1 MKRIILSLALI
12 VLVGGGIVFGATS
25 AYFNDSETSSAN
37 VLTAGDVDLRVDNES
52 YYNGLFNEDTSW
64 KEDDL
69 DGEEGY
75 KFFDF
80 DDLKPGDY
88 GEDTIS
94 LHVDTNDAYLCAAVT
109 LTSNNENTC
118 NEPEAL
124 EDQSCGVDENDTVG
138 VGLGELAEN
147 VTFIWW
153 ADDGD
158 NVLEVGEEV
167 ISQGE
172 LGGLEIGESYPLTL
186 ADSETNIWNENEV
199 GGPVDGNETYYIG
212 KAWCFGAMGTDPV
225 PQDGLTDAMSPA
237 GDNNDNEVD
246 GEPEDGGLT
255 CDGSLMGNGTQT
267 DSLTADIVFS
277 AVQSRHNSN
286 YICPVPEPGTTL
298 TLVKQVFN
306 SGSFNQ
312 LPTDWTLIAEGET
325 NLSGVSGSS
334 AVTLAEVAPGV
345 YDLSESG
352 PTGYSQANWYCTG
365 GVQNDSN
372 TVTIA
377 DGQNVTCTVTNYIAC
392 TPLESYADSVVTFD
406 QGVRKNNTA
415 VTADRIDPAKTLGVQ
430 QSGGTP
436 FDNPVVAN
444 SFFSLGF
451 DEGTDQTPNEG
462 GWIQLEFTNNYIVD
476 GPGNDIRAWEVT
488 GGTTYPVEKIKIE
501 VSQNGSNWFTVT
513 SSADRDTEA
522 NLGDSGLTWAKYIR
536 ITDVSDR
543 AEFEATAD
551 GYDLDGVS
559 ALTCA
564 SVPVQS
570 VID

>member
-12 VLVGGGIVFGATS
+12 VLVGGGIAFGATS
-25 AYFNDSETSSAN
+25 AFFNDSETSLAN
-37 VLTAGDVDLRVDNES
+37 IMNAGDIDLRVDNES
-52 YYNGLFNEDTSW
+52 YYNGLFNEGTSW
-64 KEDDL
+64 QEDDL
-69 DGEEGY
+69 DGDEGY

-80 DDLKPGDY
+80 SDLKPGDY

-94 LHVDTNDAYLCAAVT
+94 LHVDTNDAYLCAAVK
-109 LTSNNENTC
+109 LTSNDENTC

-124 EDQSCGVDENDTVG
+124 EDQTCGVDEVG
-138 VGLGELAEN
+138 AGLGELSDR

-153 ADDGD
+153 GDDGD
-158 NVLEVGEEV
+158 NVLEVGEDV

-172 LGGLEIGESYPLTL
+172 LGGLQVGESYPLTL
-186 ADSETNIWNENEV
+186 ADSKTNIWNVNEV
-199 GGPVDGNETYYIG
+199 GGPVDGNQTYYIG
-212 KAWCFGAMGTDPV
+212 KAWCFGKMGTAPLPAD
-225 PQDGLTDAMSPA
+225 QGDAGRTPS
-237 GDNNDNEVD
+237 GDNNDNDVS

-255 CDGSLMGNGTQT
+255 CDGSLMGNDTQT

-277 AVQSRHNSN
+277 AVQARHNGA
-286 YICPVPEPGTTL
+286 YLCPVPEAGTTL

-312 LPTDWTLIAEGET
+312 LPTDWTLLADGPTDI
-325 NLSGVSGSS
+325 SGISGSGN
-334 AVTLAEVAPGV
+334 VTLKAVEPGV

-352 PTGYSQANWYCTG
+352 PTGYNQANWYCTG
-365 GVQNDSN
+365 GVQNDAN

-377 DGQNVTCTVTNYIAC
+377 DGQHVTCTVTNYIAC
-392 TPLESYADSVVTFD
+392 TASESYADAVVTFD

-415 VTADRIDPAKTLGVQ
+415 VTADRIDPTKTLGVQ
-430 QSGGTP
+430 QSGGSP

-451 DEGTDQTPNEG
+451 DEGTDPTPTEG

-488 GGTTYPVEKIKIE
+488 GGTSYPVEKIKIE
-501 VSQNGSNWFTVT
+501 VSQNGSSWATVT

-543 AEFEATAD
+543 ALFEATAD

-570 VID
+570 VRP